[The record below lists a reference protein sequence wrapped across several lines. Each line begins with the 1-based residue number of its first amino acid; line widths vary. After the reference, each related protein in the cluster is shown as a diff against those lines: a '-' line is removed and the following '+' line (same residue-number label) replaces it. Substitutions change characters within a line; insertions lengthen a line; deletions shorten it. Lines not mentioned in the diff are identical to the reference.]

1 MNSVIVTFVCF
12 VAQMSGEKVIYSFRY
27 NKTNSL
33 SEKSDVYSFGVV
45 LLQIITNQ
53 PVIDKTRERTHII
66 EWAVLM
72 LTKGDLRNIIDPKLM
87 GDYDTNGAW
96 KMVELALACVNPSS
110 DRRPTMAHVVME
122 LNECMALEN
131 ARKQGSEE
139 MSSRGYVNFSLSS
152 ASEFIPRAR

>member
-1 MNSVIVTFVCF
+1 
-12 VAQMSGEKVIYSFRY
+12 
-27 NKTNSL
+27 
-33 SEKSDVYSFGVV
+33 
-45 LLQIITNQ
+45 
-53 PVIDKTRERTHII
+53 
-66 EWAVLM
+66 M

-139 MSSRGYVNFSLSS
+139 MSPRGYVNFSLSS